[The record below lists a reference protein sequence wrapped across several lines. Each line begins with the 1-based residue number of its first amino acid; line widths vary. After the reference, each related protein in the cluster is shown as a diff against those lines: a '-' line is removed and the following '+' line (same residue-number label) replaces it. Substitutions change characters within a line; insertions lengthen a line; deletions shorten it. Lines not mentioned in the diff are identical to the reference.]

1 VASDGEEGL
10 KLASELIPDLIIT
23 DVMMPKISGIDLCK
37 TLKNQLGTSHI
48 PIIVLSAKA
57 SINQQ
62 IEGLEM
68 GADVYMVKPFSVDHL
83 KIQVLRL
90 IGFKENIYSRYLK
103 ETTLIPEGAVTSKLD
118 DEFMKKLM
126 AFIEANITDTNL
138 NVDQLADCVALSKV
152 QTYRKVKAITGLS
165 IVEFVRTVR
174 LKKAVNLVLEK
185 RLNYTEIA
193 YETGFSSPSYFTRCF
208 HDHFGKTPS
217 EFAADYGKSS

>member
-1 VASDGEEGL
+1 
-10 KLASELIPDLIIT
+10 
-23 DVMMPKISGIDLCK
+23 
-37 TLKNQLGTSHI
+37 LKNQLGTSHI
-48 PIIVLSAKA
+48 PIIILSAKA
-57 SINQQ
+57 NINQQ

-90 IGFKENIYSRYLK
+90 IGFKESIYSRYLK
-103 ETTLIPEGAVTSKLD
+103 ETALIPEGAVTSKLD
-118 DEFMKKLM
+118 DEFLKKLTT
-126 AFIEANITDTNL
+126 FIEDNLTDTNL

-174 LKKAVNLVLEK
+174 LKKAVKLVLEK
-185 RLNYTEIA
+185 RLSYTEIA

-217 EFAADYGKSS
+217 EFAADYGKG